1 MIFGILGYGRFGKL
15 WAQCLEPFGEVRVYD
30 PKNDKTRRF
39 NTVEEVLATDFLF
52 VLVPIG
58 RFETVCKS
66 LAQKIPANTVVVD
79 ACSVKVHPA
88 EVMQKVFPKK
98 QALIATHPLFG
109 PDSVERL
116 GLKGRKM
123 VLCPLRA
130 ETKQVQALK
139 KIFQKMGLEI
149 FECTPKEHD
158 EQMAKSQ
165 ALVHFLGRGLAGLK
179 LKEQDLYTPDYEA
192 LRRIDSVVNNDTWE
206 LFFDMQRLNPYTEK
220 MRKTLLQKLR
230 ALHHE
235 IEKPTTIQSARKAID
250 QLDQELVELLSQRM
264 ELSRFIG
271 TLKEQSGTA
280 IFDPKREA
288 ELAKLHRHFAE
299 TYGLDPV
306 FVDLLFERIFSY
318 SRTVQHHKKTSQ
330 PKQCAPST
338 TVAINGIAQNLRA
351 EGQRI
356 YNLSAGEPMVDTAH
370 FYKKAVDKALA
381 LNNTHYPPAAGIP
394 ELRSAASH
402 WMNTY
407 FGTNYSAQNC
417 LVTGGGKFAIHLT
430 LLSLLQ
436 AGDDV
441 LIPSPHYLS
450 YPPMVEMVGARPIL
464 VPGDPKKGWKITAKE
479 LEKAHTPR
487 TRLLI
492 LNSGNNPTGILYS
505 QKEIASFLEFAERH
519 ELWILSDEVYSG
531 LVYDGL
537 SYASCATPEKTR
549 NRVAVIQSA
558 SKTFGMT
565 GWRLGFLYG
574 PDDLIR
580 SCEALQSQILTSTSI
595 VSQWAGV
602 SAFAQAEHI
611 TPLIRSAMQERRD
624 LFYKELEK
632 GLGKKLTRPSS
643 AFYAFFPLSLFG
655 ETKLSDVEWCAKLL
669 KEAHVAAVPGSPF
682 GRPDYV
688 RMSFGETPE
697 ELKEAVK
704 VLCKWVKKS
713 RS

>member
-1 MIFGILGYGRFGKL
+1 MIFGILGHGRFGKL
-15 WAQCLEPFGEVRVYD
+15 WASCLKPFGEVRIFD
-30 PKNDKTRRF
+30 PKKDKTQHF
-39 NTVEEVLATDFLF
+39 NTLEEVLSADFLF

-58 RFETVCKS
+58 RFESVCKS
-66 LAQKIPANTVVVD
+66 IAKKLPPSTVVVD

-88 EVMQKVFPKK
+88 KVMQSVFSKK
-98 QALIATHPLFG
+98 QPLIATHPLFG

-116 GLKGRKM
+116 GLKGRKI
-123 VLCPLRA
+123 VLCPLRI
-130 ETKQVQALK
+130 EDKQLNALK
-139 KIFQKMGLEI
+139 KIFKAMELEI

-165 ALVHFLGRGLAGLK
+165 ALVHFLGRGLTALK
-179 LKEQDLYTPDYEA
+179 LKTQDLCTPDYEA

-206 LFFDMQRLNPYTEK
+206 LFFDMQRFNPYTQTV
-220 MRKTLLQKLR
+220 RKNLLKKLH
-230 ALHHE
+230 ALNRD
-235 IEKPTTIQSARKAID
+235 IQAPDSIPSARKAID
-250 QLDQELVELLSQRM
+250 SLDQELVELLAERM
-264 ELSRFIG
+264 KLSRLIG
-271 TLKEQSGTA
+271 SLKEQSGA
-280 IFDPKREA
+280 AVFDPKREA

-299 TYGLDPV
+299 TYDLDPV

-330 PKQCAPST
+330 PRQCEASA
-338 TVAINGIAQNLRA
+338 TVATNGIAQDLRA
-351 EGQRI
+351 QGQRI

-381 LNNTHYPPAAGIP
+381 LNNTHYPPAGGIP
-394 ELRSAASH
+394 ELRTAASH
-402 WMNTY
+402 WMNTE
-407 FGTNYSAQNC
+407 FGTDYSAHNC

-464 VPGDPKKGWKITAKE
+464 VPGDPKKGWKITIKD
-479 LEKAHTPR
+479 LETAWTPR

-492 LNSGNNPTGILYS
+492 LNSGSNPTGILYT
-505 QKEIASFLEFAERH
+505 QKEIAAFLEFAERH

-549 NRVAVIQSA
+549 SRVAVIQSA

-565 GWRLGFLYG
+565 GWRLGFLFG
-574 PDDLIR
+574 PEDLIR
-580 SCEALQSQILTSTSI
+580 SCEALQSQILTSTSV

-602 SAFAQAEHI
+602 SAFAQAEEI
-611 TPLIRSAMQERRD
+611 TPLIRRAMQERRD

-632 GLGKKLTRPSS
+632 GLGVKLTRPSS

-655 ETKLSDVEWCAKLL
+655 ESKLSDVEWCAKLL

-682 GRPDYV
+682 GRPDHI
-688 RMSFGETPE
+688 RMSFGERPE
-697 ELKEAVK
+697 ELKEAVIK
-704 VLCKWVKKS
+704 LINFI
-713 RS
+713 RSNP

>member
-15 WAQCLEPFGEVRVYD
+15 WASCLEPYGEVRLFD
-30 PKNDKTRRF
+30 PKKDQTRRF
-39 NTVEEVLATDFLF
+39 HALEEVLAVDFLF
-52 VLVPIG
+52 VLVPMG
-58 RFETVCKS
+58 RFENVCENIAKKVPSTTV
-66 LAQKIPANTVVVD
+66 IVD

-88 EVMQKVFPKK
+88 KVMQKVFSKK

-109 PDSVERL
+109 PDSVARL
-116 GLKGRKM
+116 GLKGRKI
-123 VLCPLRA
+123 VLCALQGDKKHLQ
-130 ETKQVQALK
+130 TLK
-139 KIFQKMGLEI
+139 KIFNKMELEI

-165 ALVHFLGRGLAGLK
+165 ALVHFLGRGLASLK

-206 LFFDMQRLNPYTEK
+206 LFFDMQRLNPYTK
-220 MRKTLLQKLR
+220 TMRKSLLKKLR
-230 ALHHE
+230 ELNHS
-235 IEKPTTIQSARKAID
+235 IDTPNSIPSARKAID
-250 QLDQELVELLSQRM
+250 EIDQELMALLAQRM
-264 ELSRFIG
+264 DLSRFIG
-271 TLKEQSGTA
+271 TLKEQSGTPV
-280 IFDPKREA
+280 FDPKREA

-318 SRTVQHHKKTSQ
+318 SRTVQHQKKTSQ
-330 PKQCAPST
+330 PRECAPST

-351 EGQRI
+351 QGQRI

-370 FYKKAVDKALA
+370 FYKKAVDEALA
-381 LNNTHYPPAAGIP
+381 LNHTHYPPAAGIP
-394 ELRSAASH
+394 ELRKAASN
-402 WMNTY
+402 WMNVQFATDY
-407 FGTNYSAQNC
+407 NAQHC

-436 AGDDV
+436 SGDEV

-450 YPPMVEMVGARPIL
+450 YPTMVENVGARPIL
-464 VPGDPKKGWKITAKE
+464 VPGDPKKGWKIRPSD
-479 LEKAHTPR
+479 LEKHLTPR

-492 LNSGNNPTGILYS
+492 LNSGSNPTGIVYTA
-505 QKEIASFLEFAERH
+505 QEIATFLEFAERH

-537 SYASCATPEKTR
+537 SYASCATPQKTR
-549 NRVAVIQSA
+549 DRVAVVQSA
-558 SKTFGMT
+558 SKNFGMT
-565 GWRLGFLYG
+565 GWRLGFLFG
-574 PDDLIR
+574 PEDLIR
-580 SCEALQSQILTSTSI
+580 SCEALQSQILTSTSV

-602 SAFAQAEHI
+602 SAFAQAENI
-611 TPLIRSAMQERRD
+611 TPMIRAEMQKRRD
-624 LFYKELEK
+624 VFYSALEK
-632 GLGKKLTRPSS
+632 GLGKKIDRPRS

-682 GRPDYV
+682 GRPDHI
-688 RMSFGETPE
+688 RLSFGEKPE

-704 VLCKWVKKS
+704 VLCKWVKK
-713 RS
+713 